1 MARELSRKAS
11 AQDREGRSG
20 RRPTILTDLG
30 SAGRCLPLETRERI
44 VKWKRC
50 FMLMNFGLR
59 QEGLGIWLPLSII
72 SIDEYLNIIDEV
84 TSIVDG
90 SELVKRYLAVRTFD
104 LCY

>member
-1 MARELSRKAS
+1 
-11 AQDREGRSG
+11 
-20 RRPTILTDLG
+20 
-30 SAGRCLPLETRERI
+30 
-44 VKWKRC
+44 
-50 FMLMNFGLR
+50 MLMNFGLR